1 MNQDD
6 FHKLISG
13 EKSGFGAMVLR
24 YLLGAASA
32 GYSLAIRYH
41 NFLYSKGWLK
51 ADHVNATVICIGN
64 ITAGGT
70 GKTPLAVWLCKQIL
84 QNPKFQISTS
94 GCSILTRGYK
104 ANQSLKLKSQHY
116 MDEVAIHAESNLGV
130 KVIVNPDRVAGAAEA
145 ISKFG
150 VQLLIMDDGFQHRR
164 LARDLDIVAIDATLP
179 FGYGRMLPA
188 GLLREPV
195 TELKRA
201 DAVVITRCEQAD
213 EVELNVLEEKLRVFN
228 PALIIARSLHAP
240 VCMKSQTGEEFS
252 IEKLKG
258 KKIFAFCGIG
268 NPDAFFNTIKALGA
282 ELVGSKIYNDHYH
295 YTNKDMD
302 DIYEQAGGAM
312 ACPKADWILTTE
324 KDRTKIAD
332 SNIAGHRGKKKELN
346 PKDTQYQIPLAY
358 LEVEIRFTSGED
370 KLKRLI
376 EDTLGGK
383 IPKKQLNKAK
393 K

>member
-1 MNQDD
+1 
-6 FHKLISG
+6 LG
-13 EKSGFGAMVLR
+13 EDGRLR
-24 YLLGAASA
+24 SILLRLLLGAAA
-32 GYSLAIRYH
+32 QIYSILIRLR
-41 NFLYSKGWLK
+41 NFLYSKGWLRIRR
-51 ADHVNATVICIGN
+51 VNAIVFSVGN
-64 ITAGGT
+64 ITVGGT
-70 GKTPLAVWLCKQIL
+70 GKTPLVIWLCSQIA
-84 QNPKFQISTS
+84 QSY
-94 GCSILTRGYK
+94 GCAILTRGYRATQNSK
-104 ANQSLKLKSQHY
+104 PTTKNYS
-116 MDEVAIHAESNLGV
+116 DEPAILSEHCPQAR
-130 KVIVNPDRVAGAAEA
+130 VIVNPDRVAGGVEA
-145 ISKFG
+145 VSQFGSK
-150 VQLLIMDDGFQHRR
+150 VLIADDGFQHRR
-164 LARDLDIVAIDATLP
+164 LARDLDIVTIDAGRP

-228 PALIIARSLHAP
+228 PALIIARSVHAP

-295 YTNKDMD
+295 YTNKDID
-302 DIYEQAGGAM
+302 DIYEQACGTM